1 MISFRGFTEA
11 FRLESSVRI
20 DLPLSPPFSQESRL
34 YREEFSIFETHYDLI
49 KIVDFVN
56 RKLNFRHSALKSCI
70 RVLEASFQ
78 GLSQIIAFCGP
89 GQWYNGSIRTS
100 FNTNWRLGDK
110 MEVTTMEFKRR
121 QILKGITLYGTGF
134 LLSGLGTGE
143 EVTAKE
149 SEEKKSKE
157 KEEQEVTA
165 TEDLMREHGILRR
178 ALLVYSET
186 IPELSGKTPHVV
198 PEMLQ
203 RTAKLFRSFGE
214 DYHEK
219 KLEEAHIFPALKK
232 AGGPASGLT
241 DILLDQH
248 RRGREIT
255 DYILAVTQGAKLEAR
270 HTTPL
275 KKVLE
280 SFVLMYRNHAARED
294 TVVFP
299 AWKKTLT
306 PKELDEMGDKFED
319 IEHQQFGEDG
329 FDKAVRE
336 ISSIEKELGL
346 SDLARF
352 TASPP
357 SSR

>member
-1 MISFRGFTEA
+1 
-11 FRLESSVRI
+11 
-20 DLPLSPPFSQESRL
+20 
-34 YREEFSIFETHYDLI
+34 
-49 KIVDFVN
+49 
-56 RKLNFRHSALKSCI
+56 
-70 RVLEASFQ
+70 
-78 GLSQIIAFCGP
+78 
-89 GQWYNGSIRTS
+89 
-100 FNTNWRLGDK
+100 
-110 MEVTTMEFKRR
+110 MEFKRR
-121 QILKGITLYGTGF
+121 QMLKGITVYGTGF
-134 LLSGLGTGE
+134 LLSTFATGKRA
-143 EVTAKE
+143 TGKE
-149 SEEKKSKE
+149 SEEKKGKE

-165 TEDLMREHGILRR
+165 TEDLMREHGVLRR
-178 ALLVYSET
+178 ALLAYYET
-186 IPELSGKTPHVV
+186 IPRLSGKTPPVV

-219 KLEEAHIFPALKK
+219 KLEEAYIFPALKK

-241 DILLDQH
+241 DILIEQH

-255 DYILAVTQGAKLEAR
+255 DYILAVTHGAKLEAKN
-270 HTTPL
+270 TTSL
-275 KKVLE
+275 KKALE

-294 TVVFP
+294 TIIFP

-306 PKELDEMGDKFED
+306 PRELDEMGDKFED

-329 FDKAVRE
+329 FEKAVRE